1 MWKSVPWKS
10 EWMLAFYGVQKA
22 FFKAHCNKEP
32 HVMHFIMSGLLDYS
46 SLETL
51 KTHFHCDPI
60 YDLLWVIPREK
71 LVQNF
76 IYTNTKSWII
86 QSIHFFFL
94 KKKWCKRTEKMVV
107 MKWKNKAPFWL
118 VLNCMYLCT
127 HLSLS
132 SLRISGEKPR
142 QWNLESWEQPWF
154 SNFTSSSSSS
164 CKVFSL
170 DVNLFPLSIV
180 CETWLSFDGILLL
193 MLSLVNF

>member
-10 EWMLAFYGVQKA
+10 EWMLAFYGVQRA

-32 HVMHFIMSGLLDYS
+32 HVMHFNMSGLLDYS

-86 QSIHFFFL
+86 QSIHFFFFE
-94 KKKWCKRTEKMVV
+94 KKNGVKEQRKWLWWNERIRHLFGLFSIACTCVLISHYLHWGFPEKSQG
-107 MKWKNKAPFWL
+107 NEI
-118 VLNCMYLCT
+118 
-127 HLSLS
+127 
-132 SLRISGEKPR
+132 LRAG
-142 QWNLESWEQPWF
+142 
-154 SNFTSSSSSS
+154 SNHDFQ
-164 CKVFSL
+164 
-170 DVNLFPLSIV
+170 
-180 CETWLSFDGILLL
+180 ILHHHPHHPAKC
-193 MLSLVNF
+193 SV